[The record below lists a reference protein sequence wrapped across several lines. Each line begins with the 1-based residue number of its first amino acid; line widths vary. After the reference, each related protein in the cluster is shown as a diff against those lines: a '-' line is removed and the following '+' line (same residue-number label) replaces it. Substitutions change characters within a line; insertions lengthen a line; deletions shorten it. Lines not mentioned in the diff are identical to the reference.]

1 MKKKLYF
8 GSNLKMYKTTQETV
22 LYLRRLTELT
32 RDISREQM
40 ELFILPS
47 FTALEK
53 SAETVDQERILLGA
67 QNMCW
72 KEKGPFTGEIS
83 PLMLREAGIHL
94 VMVGHSER
102 RQLFGETDFEEG
114 QKAACA
120 LQHGFTVLLCV
131 GETME
136 EKEYGISSEVI
147 RKQLKAGLHE
157 AREKDADNIWIAY
170 EPVWAVGEKGR
181 AASGEYAEKIH
192 QTIKECLRE
201 LFGEKGRKIPVLY
214 GGSVSQSNAEQFIL
228 QPDIDGLYVGRAAW
242 DADEFNALIRK
253 AVRRYKN
260 YC

>member
-53 SAETVDQERILLGA
+53 SAEHVDQERILLGA

-181 AASGEYAEKIH
+181 
-192 QTIKECLRE
+192 
-201 LFGEKGRKIPVLY
+201 KIPVLY

-260 YC
+260 SCQQKNQMVDRE

>member
-72 KEKGPFTGEIS
+72 KEKGPFIGEIS

-94 VMVGHSER
+94 VMVGSAKRGER
-102 RQLFGETDFEEG
+102 SPCCTEE
-114 QKAACA
+114 A
-120 LQHGFTVLLCV
+120 
-131 GETME
+131 
-136 EKEYGISSEVI
+136 
-147 RKQLKAGLHE
+147 
-157 AREKDADNIWIAY
+157 
-170 EPVWAVGEKGR
+170 
-181 AASGEYAEKIH
+181 
-192 QTIKECLRE
+192 
-201 LFGEKGRKIPVLY
+201 
-214 GGSVSQSNAEQFIL
+214 
-228 QPDIDGLYVGRAAW
+228 
-242 DADEFNALIRK
+242 
-253 AVRRYKN
+253 
-260 YC
+260 